1 MPPTPASGPAFPNLR
16 MRRLRQHPA
25 LRELVR
31 ETEIGV
37 RDLILPLFI
46 RHGAN
51 TRQPIASMPGHD
63 QISVDLLGPEIR
75 EIGDLRIP
83 GVLLFGIPPWKDMT
97 GSAASRDDGIV
108 QQAIRKIKETSPE
121 ILVITDLCFCE
132 YTDHGH
138 CGVLVDRGGKSDVDN
153 DATLEM
159 LAQQAVSHAK
169 AGADVIAPSGM
180 MDGMVAAIRHGLDA
194 AGFEQTPILSYAAK
208 YASAFYGPFREAAE
222 STPQFGDRR
231 SYQMDPGN
239 AREALREVALDL
251 AEGADLVM
259 VKPALSYLD
268 VICRVKQ
275 AHPEI
280 PLCAYN
286 VSGEYS
292 MVKAAAGNGWLDEQR
307 TTLEILTSI
316 KRAGADMIITYS
328 AKDVARWTAAGLP

>member
-1 MPPTPASGPAFPNLR
+1 MPDSNSARSGFPQLR
-16 MRRLRQHPA
+16 LRRLRQHPA
-25 LRELVR
+25 LRDLVR
-31 ETEIGV
+31 ETEVSV
-37 RDLILPLFI
+37 RDLIQPIFV
-46 RHGAN
+46 RHGTNA
-51 TRQPIASMPGHD
+51 RQPIASMPG
-63 QISVDLLGPEIR
+63 QAQMSVDLLAG
-75 EIGDLRIP
+75 EIGEIADLGIP
-83 GVLLFGIPPWKDMT
+83 AVILFGIPQWKDLT

-108 QQAIRKIKETSPE
+108 QQAVRKIKETHRDL
-121 ILVITDLCFCE
+121 LVVTDLCFCE

-138 CGVLVDRGGKSDVDN
+138 CGVVVERGGRSDVDN
-153 DATLEM
+153 DATLE
-159 LAQQAVSHAK
+159 LLSQQAVSHAK
-169 AGADVIAPSGM
+169 SGADVIAPSGM
-180 MDGMVAAIRHGLDA
+180 MDGMVAAIRKGLDA
-194 AGFEQTPILSYAAK
+194 AGFDHLPILSYAAK

-231 SYQMDPGN
+231 SYQMDPAN
-239 AREALREVALDL
+239 AREALREVELDL

-275 AHPEI
+275 AHPSV

-292 MVKAAAGNGWLDEQR
+292 MVKAAAAQGWLDEER

-328 AKDVARWTAAGLP
+328 AKDVGRWAGR

>member
-1 MPPTPASGPAFPNLR
+1 MSHAPDSSSGFPNVRL
-16 MRRLRQHPA
+16 RRLRQHPA

-31 ETEIGV
+31 ETEV
-37 RDLILPLFI
+37 SVHDLILPLFV
-46 RHGAN
+46 RHGTN
-51 TRQPIASMPGHD
+51 IRQPIGSMPGHD
-63 QISVDLLGPEIR
+63 QISVDLLAEEVKTIA
-75 EIGDLRIP
+75 DLGIP
-83 GVLLFGIPPWKDMT
+83 GVILFGIPPWKDLT
-97 GSAASRDDGIV
+97 GSAASRDDGVV
-108 QQAIRKIKETSPE
+108 QQAIRKIKVTTPDL
-121 ILVITDLCFCE
+121 LVITDLCFCE

-138 CGVLVDRGGKSDVDN
+138 CGVLVDRGGRSDVDN
-153 DATLEM
+153 DATLD
-159 LAQQAVSHAK
+159 LLSQQAVSHAK

-194 AGFEQTPILSYAAK
+194 ARFDHVPILSYAAK

-222 STPQFGDRR
+222 SAPQFGDRR
-231 SYQMDPGN
+231 SYQMDPAN

-251 AEGADLVM
+251 AEGADFIM

-275 AHPEI
+275 AHPEV

-292 MVKAAAGNGWLDEQR
+292 MVKAAAANGWLDEQR
-307 TTLEILTSI
+307 TTLEVLTSI

-328 AKDVARWTAAGLP
+328 AKDVAIWLAKAD